1 MTAKRDEGQMTKP
14 INLLIADDHAVLRH
28 GLRLILDS
36 EADITVVG
44 EATNGQEAVT
54 QALALQPEVVLMDMS
69 MPELSGIEA
78 TRRIKAQ
85 DSNIRVLMLTVSS
98 NDKDLIEAVKA
109 GARGYLLKNSE
120 SGEVID
126 AIRRIAA
133 GETVLPPDIV
143 TRVLDELADPASAP
157 QPLTKREIGVLKLIA
172 RGMGNKE
179 IAVDLH
185 ISENTVKTHVRHIL
199 EKLGLNNR
207 AEAAAYAVRAGLLPE
222 G

>member
-1 MTAKRDEGQMTKP
+1 MTNS
-14 INLLIADDHAVLRH
+14 INVLIADDHAVLRH

-44 EATNGQEAVT
+44 EATNGQQAVT
-54 QALALQPEVVLMDMS
+54 QALALQPQVVLMDMG
-69 MPELSGIEA
+69 MPELNGIEA

-85 DSNIRVLMLTVSS
+85 DANISVLMLTVSGS
-98 NDKDLIEAVKA
+98 DKDLIEAVKA
-109 GARGYLLKNSE
+109 GARGYLLKSSE
-120 SGEVID
+120 SSEVIN

-143 TRVLDELADPASAP
+143 TRVLDELTDPTPSA
-157 QPLTKREIGVLKLIA
+157 QPLTKRETGILKLIA

-179 IAVDLH
+179 IAAELH